1 MAMPSFSEYMKNK
14 SDIITVQLFPH
25 ALEQELE
32 KSELT
37 QLITMAKNEASK
49 CHCTIAVFDKQFA
62 YTNMNNKT
70 MMDVLPDKGFS
81 IGCGIFVTGSEKQ
94 LKKMFGGKKTI
105 STKSGKEI
113 EVFAMNGSSFD
124 KKFIVKGKIYS

>member
-1 MAMPSFSEYMKNK
+1 MAIPSFSEYMKNK

-49 CHCTIAVFDKQFA
+49 CHCTIEVFDKQIA

-70 MMDVLPDKGFS
+70 MMGETSGGKGF
-81 IGCGIFVTGSEKQ
+81 GKWGIFVTGGEKQ

-105 STKSGKEI
+105 STKSDKEI

-124 KKFIVKGKIYS
+124 KKFIVKGKVYS

>member
-1 MAMPSFSEYMKNK
+1 MTMPSFSEYMKNK
-14 SDIITVQLFPH
+14 SDIITIQLFPH

-49 CHCTIAVFDKQFA
+49 CHCTIEVFDKQFA

-70 MMDVLPDKGFS
+70 MIDVLPDNGV
-81 IGCGIFVTGSEKQ
+81 GIFVTGSEKQ

-124 KKFIVKGKIYS
+124 KKFVVKGKIYS

>member
-1 MAMPSFSEYMKNK
+1 MAIPSFSEYMKNK

-37 QLITMAKNEASK
+37 QLITIAKNEASK
-49 CHCTIAVFDKQFA
+49 CHCTIKVFDKQFA

-70 MMDVLPDKGFS
+70 MMGETSGGKGF
-81 IGCGIFVTGSEKQ
+81 GEWGIFVTGGEKQ

-105 STKSGKEI
+105 STKSDKEI

-124 KKFIVKGKIYS
+124 KKFIVKGKVYS